1 MTDHVSFTTR
11 PRHPVRW
18 SVCVPLG
25 VAALLLLAWWSGLVA
40 PRLTATGVSRSF
52 DPPGETVLELRNEG
66 RLPVQV
72 LAASPIGE
80 EVTVA
85 ALVSPVQVPG
95 TGRTAARLHVSLACQ
110 SPVAGRSGAR
120 LHVRTWLGVDRH
132 IDVTD
137 GLVSC

>member
-1 MTDHVSFTTR
+1 MTGQVPFTTS

-18 SVCVPLG
+18 FVGVALG
-25 VAALLLLAWWSGLVA
+25 VAALLLLAWWSGLAA
-40 PRLTATGVSRSF
+40 PRLAAAGVSRSL
-52 DPPGETVLELRNEG
+52 DPPGETVVELRNEG
-66 RLPVQV
+66 RLPVRV

-110 SPVAGRSGAR
+110 SPVAGPSGVR
-120 LHVRTWLGVDRH
+120 LHVRTWLGVERH
-132 IDVTD
+132 VDVTD